1 MAEER
6 KLTVDD
12 WISSQGSRS
21 NGLAVLIF
29 LVLAGLA
36 VYMYFIVDSV
46 ITAAIFGLLAVVIGL
61 AMRIARQW
69 ERVVVLR
76 LGRFRRLAGPGIF
89 WIIPVV
95 DEVPIWIDLRIRT
108 TFFAAEK
115 TLTRD
120 NVPVNVDAVMFWVVV
135 DPIKAALEVEEYQK
149 AVFWAAQTT
158 LRDVIGKTELSEM
171 LTGREHLDE
180 ELKIMIDA
188 RTESWGVSVHSVE
201 IRDVMIPIELQ
212 DAMSREAQAD
222 RERRARVI
230 LATAEVEI
238 ADKFTEAAKSYR
250 RNPEAFSLR
259 AMNILYEGIKQKTAL
274 VIVPSNMVESL
285 NPGGILGYVSQMKKA
300 EEYAE
305 SKDDESFGPDSSV
318 GGAID
323 PGQNESRA

>member
-1 MAEER
+1 MNLEWSDKCVDKNNNDDR
-6 KLTVDD
+6 LTVRED
-12 WISSQGSRS
+12 WMNVSGPRS
-21 NGLAVLIF
+21 NGLAILTFII
-29 LVLAGLA
+29 LAGLA
-36 VYMYFIVDSV
+36 AYFYLVVGSV
-46 ITAAIFGLLAVVIGL
+46 LFAAILGVLAIVIGWS
-61 AMRIARQW
+61 MRIAKQW

-76 LGRFRRLAGPGIF
+76 LGKFMKLAGPGMF
-89 WIIPVV
+89 FIIPLI

-135 DPIKAALEVEEYQK
+135 EPIKAALEVEEYQK

-171 LTGREHLDE
+171 LTGRERLDE

-212 DAMSREAQAD
+212 DAMSREAQAE

-238 ADKFTEAAKSYR
+238 ADKFSEAAKSYQK
-250 RNPEAFSLR
+250 NPEAFSLR
-259 AMNILYEGIKQKTAL
+259 AMNILYEGIKEKTAL
-274 VIVPSNMVESL
+274 VIVPSNMVDSL
-285 NPGGILGYVSQMKKA
+285 NPGGILGYVNQMKRDK
-300 EEYAE
+300 ENIE
-305 SKDDESFGPDSSV
+305 DH
-318 GGAID
+318 ID
-323 PGQNESRA
+323 

>member
-1 MAEER
+1 MEEDR
-6 KLTVDD
+6 KPTMDD
-12 WISSQGSRS
+12 WIGSRGARS
-21 NGLAVLIF
+21 NGLAI
-29 LVLAGLA
+29 LVFILLAGLA
-36 VYMYFIVDSV
+36 AYMYFMMNSLPLTIG
-46 ITAAIFGLLAVVIGL
+46 FGVLAVIIGFS
-61 AMRIARQW
+61 MRIARQW

-76 LGRFRRLAGPGIF
+76 LGKFMRLAGPGLF
-89 WIIPVV
+89 WIIPIV

-120 NVPVNVDAVMFWVVV
+120 NVPVNVDAVMFWTVVE
-135 DPIKAALEVEEYQK
+135 PIKVALEVEEYQK

-180 ELKIMIDA
+180 ELKVMIDA

-201 IRDVMIPIELQ
+201 IRDVMIPLELQ

-238 ADKFTEAAKSYR
+238 ADKFSEAAKSYR
-250 RNPEAFSLR
+250 KNPEAFSLR

-285 NPGGILGYVSQMKKA
+285 NPGGILGYVSQMKRA
-300 EEYAE
+300 EKYAE
-305 SKDDESFGPDSSV
+305 SPDDEPFNPDL
-318 GGAID
+318 GG
-323 PGQNESRA
+323 E

>member
-1 MAEER
+1 MDKNNNDDR
-6 KLTVDD
+6 LTVRED
-12 WISSQGSRS
+12 WMNVSGPRS
-21 NGLAVLIF
+21 NGLAILTFII
-29 LVLAGLA
+29 LAGLA
-36 VYMYFIVDSV
+36 AYFYLVVGSV
-46 ITAAIFGLLAVVIGL
+46 LFAAILGVLAIVIGWS
-61 AMRIARQW
+61 MRIAKQW

-76 LGRFRRLAGPGIF
+76 LGKFMKLAGPGMF
-89 WIIPVV
+89 FIIPLI

-135 DPIKAALEVEEYQK
+135 EPIKAALEVEEYQK

-171 LTGREHLDE
+171 LTGRERLDE

-212 DAMSREAQAD
+212 DAMSREAQAE

-238 ADKFTEAAKSYR
+238 ADKFSEAAKSYQK
-250 RNPEAFSLR
+250 NPEAFSLR
-259 AMNILYEGIKQKTAL
+259 AMNILYEGIKEKTAL
-274 VIVPSNMVESL
+274 VIVPSNMVDSL
-285 NPGGILGYVSQMKKA
+285 NPGGILGYVNQMKR
-300 EEYAE
+300 
-305 SKDDESFGPDSSV
+305 DEKNIEDN
-318 GGAID
+318 ID
-323 PGQNESRA
+323 

>member
-1 MAEER
+1 MDKGNSDDKR
-6 KLTVDD
+6 STVMED
-12 WISSQGSRS
+12 WMTARGPRS
-21 NGLAVLIF
+21 NGLAILSFI
-29 LVLAGLA
+29 LLAGLA
-36 VYMYFIVDSV
+36 VYAYLYFGSAWLAGILGFLAIIVAWS
-46 ITAAIFGLLAVVIGL
+46 
-61 AMRIARQW
+61 MRVAKQW

-76 LGRFRRLAGPGIF
+76 LGKFMRLAGPGIF
-89 WIIPVV
+89 FIIPVI

-135 DPIKAALEVEEYQK
+135 EPIKAALEVEEYQK

-158 LRDVIGKTELSEM
+158 LRDVIGKTELSAM
-171 LTGREHLDE
+171 LTGREKLDE
-180 ELKIMIDA
+180 ELKIMIDK

-212 DAMSREAQAD
+212 DAMSREAQAE

-238 ADKFTEAAKSYR
+238 ADKFSEAAKSYQK
-250 RNPEAFSLR
+250 NPEAFSLR
-259 AMNILYEGIKQKTAL
+259 AMNILYEGIKEKTAL

-285 NPGGILGYVSQMKKA
+285 NPGGILGYVDHMRRIQERR
-300 EEYAE
+300 EENKE
-305 SKDDESFGPDSSV
+305 ISS
-318 GGAID
+318 D
-323 PGQNESRA
+323 QNAQ

>member
-1 MAEER
+1 MDKENN
-6 KLTVDD
+6 DD
-12 WISSQGSRS
+12 RRSNLEDWMTARGPRS
-21 NGLAVLIF
+21 NGLAILSFI
-29 LVLAGLA
+29 LLAGLA
-36 VYMYFIVDSV
+36 VYAYLGFGSILFAVV
-46 ITAAIFGLLAVVIGL
+46 FGLLSIIVGWS
-61 AMRIARQW
+61 MRIAKQW

-76 LGRFRRLAGPGIF
+76 LGKFMRLAGPGMF
-89 WIIPVV
+89 FIIPVI

-158 LRDVIGKTELSEM
+158 LRDVIGKTELSAM
-171 LTGREHLDE
+171 LTGREKLDE
-180 ELKIMIDA
+180 ELKIMIDK

-212 DAMSREAQAD
+212 DAMSREAQAE

-238 ADKFTEAAKSYR
+238 ADKFSEAAKSYQK
-250 RNPEAFSLR
+250 NPEAFSLR
-259 AMNILYEGIKQKTAL
+259 AMNILYEGIKEKTAL

-285 NPGGILGYVSQMKKA
+285 NPGGILGYVDHMKRIQ
-300 EEYAE
+300 EQRLENIQIN
-305 SKDDESFGPDSSV
+305 S
-318 GGAID
+318 
-323 PGQNESRA
+323 GQNEQ

>member
-1 MAEER
+1 MDEEKR
-6 KLTVDD
+6 LTAVDE
-12 WISSQGSRS
+12 WFNTRSSRS
-21 NGLAVLIF
+21 NNLAVLIF
-29 LVLAGLA
+29 ILLAGLA
-36 VYMYFIVDSV
+36 AYMYFIVHSTPLTV
-46 ITAAIFGLLAVVIGL
+46 LFGILAIVIGL
-61 AMRIARQW
+61 SMRIARQW
-69 ERVVVLR
+69 DRVVVLR
-76 LGRFRRLAGPGIF
+76 LGKFMRLAGPGIF
-89 WIIPVV
+89 WIIPLI

-158 LRDVIGKTELSEM
+158 LRDVIGKTELSDM
-171 LTGREHLDE
+171 LTGRERLDE
-180 ELKIMIDA
+180 ELKVMIDA

-250 RNPEAFSLR
+250 KNPEAFSLR

-300 EEYAE
+300 DEYAE
-305 SKDDESFGPDSSV
+305 SKDDVFSASESKE
-318 GGAID
+318 I
-323 PGQNESRA
+323 

>member
-1 MAEER
+1 MGVR
-6 KLTVDD
+6 GPK
-12 WISSQGSRS
+12 S
-21 NGLAVLIF
+21 NGLAVLSFI
-29 LVLAGLA
+29 LLAGLA
-36 VYMYFIVDSV
+36 MYVFLLTGSKLG
-46 ITAAIFGLLAVVIGL
+46 AAFLGLLAIVFAWSL
-61 AMRIARQW
+61 RIAKQW

-76 LGRFRRLAGPGIF
+76 LGKFRRLAGPGLF
-89 WIIPVV
+89 FIIPVV

-135 DPIKAALEVEEYQK
+135 EPIKAALEVEEYKK

-171 LTGREHLDE
+171 LTGRERLDE

-212 DAMSREAQAD
+212 DAMSREAQAE

-238 ADKFTEAAKSYR
+238 ADKFAEAAKSYR
-250 RNPEAFSLR
+250 KNPEAFSLR
-259 AMNILYEGIKQKTAL
+259 AMNILYEGIKEKTSL
-274 VIVPSNMVESL
+274 VIVPSNMVDSL
-285 NPGGILGYVSQMKKA
+285 NPGGILGYVSQMQKMR
-300 EEYAE
+300 EDRE
-305 SKDDESFGPDSSV
+305 DDND
-318 GGAID
+318 
-323 PGQNESRA
+323 

>member
-1 MAEER
+1 VDKGNSDEKRSNVLEDWM
-6 KLTVDD
+6 TVR
-12 WISSQGSRS
+12 GPRS
-21 NGLAVLIF
+21 NGLAILSFIVF
-29 LVLAGLA
+29 AGLA
-36 VYMYFIVDSV
+36 LYSYLYIGSSWMATIFSLVAIVVAWS
-46 ITAAIFGLLAVVIGL
+46 
-61 AMRIARQW
+61 MRIARQW

-76 LGRFRRLAGPGIF
+76 LGKFMRLAGPGIF
-89 WIIPVV
+89 FIVPVI

-158 LRDVIGKTELSEM
+158 LRDVIGKTELSAM
-171 LTGREHLDE
+171 LTGREKLDE
-180 ELKIMIDA
+180 ELKIMIDK

-212 DAMSREAQAD
+212 DAMSREAQAE

-238 ADKFTEAAKSYR
+238 ADKFSEAAKSYQK
-250 RNPEAFSLR
+250 NPEAFSLR
-259 AMNILYEGIKQKTAL
+259 AMNILYEGIKEKTAL

-285 NPGGILGYVSQMKKA
+285 NPGGILGYVDHMRRI
-300 EEYAE
+300 EERRE
-305 SKDDESFGPDSSV
+305 ENREISS
-318 GGAID
+318 
-323 PGQNESRA
+323 GQDTQ